1 MDFMPDEGLTLG
13 ESTWCQSFIQALVNV
28 RAMYPVFRMDVVLIE
43 RLAGAKFVKLQAFSE
58 HHRFLHTYA

>member
-1 MDFMPDEGLTLG
+1 MVSSLRRWRSSTQRFVELFAMDEVL
-13 ESTWCQSFIQALVNV
+13 Q
-28 RAMYPVFRMDVVLIE
+28 MDLVVLE